1 MPGKKGSEKY
11 IKFFIY
17 LIIVVLVNVAGI
29 TLFYRLDLTAN
40 QMYSISDASKK
51 VVSTL
56 SEPLTIKVFFTKNL
70 PAPHNNTERYLHDL
84 LEEYATYAGKYFNYS
99 FYDVS
104 AEGGQLSEKN
114 RENQKMAN
122 NYGIHPVQ
130 IQAIEKDEVKFQRA
144 YMGMVIIHGDLIERI
159 PTITTTDGLEYKLTT
174 AMQKLNNKI
183 SALLA
188 LQNKIQIKLY
198 LSSSLYQLAPYIGIK
213 NLPQI
218 PPELEKIVE
227 ELNQKN
233 YDKLEFKY
241 FDPSADSNLA
251 ADVQKYNI
259 MNVKWPALAE
269 GKVPPG
275 TGAIGLVLEHGGR
288 ALVLRLLEVIQIPI
302 IGTQYKLKD
311 PEEIKEL
318 IDNDVEALIDIN
330 EELGFVA
337 DHGTLNFT
345 GASSF
350 DPTGRQNQ
358 DAVSNFRTLISQ
370 NYTLK
375 PIQLKTESIPDSLKS
390 MIIARP
396 TEPFSDYE
404 LFQIDQFL
412 MKGKN
417 LILILDRFREMQPSN
432 QQGATFGGQQPIY
445 APLDT
450 GLEKLLNHY
459 GIQIKKSYVMDENC
473 FQQEIPARLGG
484 GERPIYFVPIIQ
496 SRFINKD
503 LDFMKSIKGMLAI
516 TISPLEL
523 NTERLA
529 AHALQATQLIASSEK
544 SWEMSGRI
552 TLNPMFIQPPP
563 SEEEMQSK
571 PLAYILEGEF
581 PSYFTDKPIPVKEI
595 DEKDEPA
602 DQGNAEAARQPAPG
616 NPADT
621 GSQSEVDISRI
632 VTDGRFIAKG
642 KPGKIFLMASA
653 EMLKDN
659 VIDAGGRG
667 PNATYI
673 LNVVD
678 YLNGR
683 DDIAVMRGKEQ
694 RFNPLNE
701 TQAGTKTFV
710 KTLNIIGL
718 PAFVVLY
725 GIGVWFRRRVRKKNI
740 MLMFK
745 GSEVQR
751 SKV

>member
-1 MPGKKGSEKY
+1 MLGKKGSERY
-11 IKFFIY
+11 FKFLIY
-17 LIIVVLVNVAGI
+17 LVIVVLVNAAGI

-40 QMYSISDASKK
+40 QLYSISEASKK

-56 SEPLTIKVFFTKNL
+56 SEPLTVKVFFTKNL

-84 LEEYATYAGKYFNYS
+84 LEEYAIYAGKYFNYS

-104 AEGGQLSEKN
+104 VEEGELSEKS

-122 NYGIHPVQ
+122 DYGIHPVQ

-144 YMGMVIIHGDLIERI
+144 YMGLVIIHGDLIERI
-159 PTITTTDGLEYKLTT
+159 PTITTTDGLEYRLTT
-174 AMQKLNNKI
+174 TMQKLNNKI
-183 SALLA
+183 SALLG

-218 PPELEKIVE
+218 PIELEKIVQ

-233 YDKLEFKY
+233 YDKLEFEY
-241 FDPSADSNLA
+241 LDPSADTDLA
-251 ADVQKYNI
+251 AAVQKYNI
-259 MNVKWPALAE
+259 MNIKWPALAE

-275 TGAIGLVLEHGGR
+275 TGAIGLVMEFEGR
-288 ALVLRLLEVIQIPI
+288 ALALRLLEVIQIPI
-302 IGTQYKLKD
+302 IGTQYKLRGA
-311 PEEIKEL
+311 EEIKEL
-318 IDNDVEALIDIN
+318 IDNSVEALIDIN

-345 GASSF
+345 GASPF
-350 DPTGRQNQ
+350 DQTARRNPDPVT
-358 DAVSNFRTLISQ
+358 NFRTLISHT
-370 NYTLK
+370 YTLK
-375 PIQLKTESIPDSLKS
+375 PIQLKSENIPGNLKS
-390 MIIARP
+390 MLIARP

-417 LILILDRFREMQPSN
+417 LLLFLNRFTEIQPPN
-432 QQGATFGGQQPIY
+432 QQGANIGGQQPIHV
-445 APLDT
+445 PLDT

-459 GIQIKKSYVMDENC
+459 GIRIKESYVMDENC
-473 FQQEIPARLGG
+473 FRQEMPAQLGG
-484 GERPIYFVPIIQ
+484 GERSIYFAPIIQ
-496 SRFINKD
+496 NRFINKD
-503 LDFMKSIKGMLAI
+503 LDFMKSIKGMLAV

-523 NTERLA
+523 DTQRLA
-529 AHALQATQLIASSEK
+529 TNGLKATQLVASSEK

-563 SEEEMQSK
+563 ASEEMQSK

-581 PSYFTDKPIPVKEI
+581 PSYFADKPIPVKETDSHET
-595 DEKDEPA
+595 DEKD
-602 DQGNAEAARQPAPG
+602 DAAAAQQPTPDKASG
-616 NPADT
+616 AGT
-621 GSQSEVDISRI
+621 QSEVDISKI
-632 VTDGRFIAKG
+632 VTDGQFIARG
-642 KPGKIFLMASA
+642 QSGKIFVMASA

-659 VIDAGGRG
+659 LLDASGRG

-673 LNVVD
+673 LNIID
-678 YLNGR
+678 YLNDR
-683 DDIAVMRGKEQ
+683 EDIAVMRGKEQ

-718 PAFVVLY
+718 PALVVIF
-725 GIGVWFRRRVRKKNI
+725 GIGVWFRRHARKKNI
-740 MLMFK
+740 QIMF
-745 GSEVQR
+745 R
-751 SKV
+751 S

>member
-1 MPGKKGSEKY
+1 MLGKKGSANY
-11 IKFFIY
+11 IKFLIY

-84 LEEYATYAGKYFNYS
+84 LEEYATYGGKYFNYS

-104 AEGGQLSEKN
+104 AEEGELSAKS

-130 IQAIEKDEVKFQRA
+130 IQAIENDEVKFQRA

-174 AMQKLNNKI
+174 TMQKLNNKI

-198 LSSSLYQLAPYIGIK
+198 LSSSLYQLAPYIGIQ

-218 PPELEKIVE
+218 PAELEKIVR

-241 FDPSADSNLA
+241 FDPSADANLA

-259 MNVKWPALAE
+259 MNIKWPALAE

-275 TGAIGLVLEHGGR
+275 TGAIGVIMEHGGR
-288 ALVLRLLEVIQIPI
+288 ALGLRLLEVLKIPI

-318 IDNDVEALIDIN
+318 IDKDVEALIDIN

-337 DHGTLNFT
+337 DHGTLNLM

-350 DPTGRQNQ
+350 DQTVRPNQ
-358 DAVSNFRTLISQ
+358 DSVSNFRTLISQ
-370 NYTLK
+370 NYTLR
-375 PIQLKTESIPDSLKS
+375 PIQLKTESIPENLESL
-390 MIIARP
+390 IIARP

-417 LILILDRFREMQPSN
+417 LILILDRFRETQPSG
-432 QQGATFGGQQPIY
+432 QQGANFGGQQPIY
-445 APLDT
+445 VPLDT
-450 GLEKLLNHY
+450 GLEKLLDHY
-459 GIQIKKSYVMDENC
+459 GIRIKKSYVMDENC
-473 FQQEIPARLGG
+473 FQQEIPTRLGG
-484 GERPIYFVPIIQ
+484 GERPIYFAPIIQ
-496 SRFINKD
+496 SRFINKN

-523 NTERLA
+523 DTERLT
-529 AHALQATQLIASSEK
+529 HNGLKATQLIASSEK

-563 SEEEMQSK
+563 KEEMQSK

-581 PSYFTDKPIPVKEI
+581 PSYFTGKPIPLKEI
-595 DEKDEPA
+595 DKNEPA
-602 DQGNAEAARQPAPG
+602 EKGEGETARQPAPS
-616 NPADT
+616 NPSGT
-621 GSQSEVDISRI
+621 GSQSEIDISKI
-632 VTDGRFIAKG
+632 ETSGRVIAKG
-642 KPGKIFLMASA
+642 KSAKVFLMASA
-653 EMLKDN
+653 EMLKNN
-659 VIDAGGRG
+659 VLDAGGRG

-678 YLNGR
+678 YLNDR
-683 DDIAVMRGKEQ
+683 ENIAVMRGKEQ
-694 RFNPLNE
+694 RFNPLND
-701 TQAGTKTFV
+701 TKAMTKTFV

-718 PAFVVLY
+718 PAFVVLF
-725 GIGVWFRRRVRKKNI
+725 GIGVWFRRHARKKNI

-745 GSEVQR
+745 GSGVHG